1 MSEKVRVPRYINDW
15 LTSSDWG
22 NPISTL
28 KGRMDRIAAIADRNG
43 GQKDHVVFG
52 DPIEVM
58 DWLQAHPEQAIRAV
72 LDGYEVEGPK
82 FRVMILPGYFL
93 KNLVTLSPFVQQIC
107 TTYFND
113 PKTIWTISEY
123 KSLLSSNKDLQPF
136 LPPFDEGDPHFE
148 RVEDDG

>member
-1 MSEKVRVPRYINDW
+1 MSEKVRVPGSINAW

-22 NPISTL
+22 SPISTV
-28 KGRMDRIAAIADRNG
+28 KGRMDRIAAIAERNG
-43 GQKDHVVFG
+43 SQKDHVVFG

-72 LDGYEVEGPK
+72 LDGYEVEEPK
-82 FRVMILPGYFL
+82 FRIMVLPGYFL
-93 KNLVTLSPFVQQIC
+93 KNPVTLSPFVQQLF

-113 PKTIWTISEY
+113 PTTIWTISEY
-123 KSLLSSNKDLQPF
+123 KSLLSSDKDLRSF

-148 RVEDDG
+148 KVEDGD